1 MTLPPTINVVLV
13 ELARKRREREAALFR
28 LWLNPPL
35 DALLDHA
42 LERLNEEERG

>member
-1 MTLPPTINVVLV
+1 MIQPPNIIEL

-28 LWLNPPL
+28 SWLNPPL
-35 DALLDHA
+35 DALLEHA